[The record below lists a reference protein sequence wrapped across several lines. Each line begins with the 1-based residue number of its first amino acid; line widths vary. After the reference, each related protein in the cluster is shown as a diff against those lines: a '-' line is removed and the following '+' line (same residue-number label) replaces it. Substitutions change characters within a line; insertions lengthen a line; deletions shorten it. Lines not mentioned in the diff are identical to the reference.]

1 MLYYFCRAHNGY
13 VTEEKTDIFEYGKRQ
28 NQRYS
33 FYLYKKLFRNL
44 NSFLL

>member
-28 NQRYS
+28 TNDTVSIYI
-33 FYLYKKLFRNL
+33 KN
-44 NSFLL
+44 FLEI